1 MEKRIDLLKQ
11 GRRFLTEEGVTNA
24 RGEAEIFLSHI
35 LNCPRIELYLD
46 NPAVEEKKS
55 RDYWNLLIE
64 RSRGLPLQYLIG
76 STEFMGLKFKAAPG
90 VFIPRPETEILV
102 ETVLNLQF
110 TAYPVKLRNGAG
122 SLELNILDIGTGCG
136 NIAVSLAKGLKKA
149 HLRQG
154 FGGQAHI
161 FACDISDSALQLAKE
176 NFSFNKVDI
185 CLVKSDLFAAFRK
198 LNYFSL
204 IVSNPPYINA
214 RVIPELSRELH
225 FEPRRA
231 IDGGRD
237 GLFYYHRII
246 NEAPAYLQD
255 KGMLVLEIGDNQ
267 AGSVKEI
274 LAQSGKFALV
284 KAVRDYNN
292 VERVIVAQKQTIK

>member
-76 STEFMGLKFKAAPG
+76 STEFMGLKFKVAPG

-102 ETVLNLQF
+102 ETALNLQL
-110 TAYPVKLRNGAG
+110 TTCGLG
-122 SLELNILDIGTGCG
+122 LNILDIGTGCG
-136 NIAVSLAKGLKKA
+136 NIAASLAKELKKA
-149 HLRQG
+149 RLRQG

-214 RVIPELSRELH
+214 RVIPRLCRELH
-225 FEPRRA
+225 FEPRMA

-237 GLFYYHRII
+237 GLFYYRRII

-255 KGMLVLEIGDNQ
+255 KGMLLLEIGDNQ
-267 AGSVKEI
+267 ADSVKEI
-274 LAQSGKFALV
+274 IAQSGKFALV
-284 KAVRDYNN
+284 KVVRDYNN
-292 VERVIVAQKQTIK
+292 VERVIVAQRQKVK

>member
-1 MEKRIDLLKQ
+1 VEKRIDLLKQ

-24 RGEAEIFLSHI
+24 RAEAEIFLSHI

-55 RDYWNLLIE
+55 RDYWSLLIE

-102 ETVLNLQF
+102 ETVLAQLAI
-110 TAYPVKLRNGAG
+110 TDYR
-122 SLELNILDIGTGCG
+122 SLNILDIGTGCG
-136 NIAVSLAKGLKKA
+136 NIAVSLAKELKK
-149 HLRQG
+149 
-154 FGGQAHI
+154 AHI

-214 RVIPELSRELH
+214 RVIPRLCRELH

-237 GLFYYHRII
+237 GLFYYRRII
-246 NEAPAYLQD
+246 NEAPDYLRD

-267 AGSVKEI
+267 ADSVKEI

-284 KAVRDYNN
+284 KVVRDYNN
-292 VERVIVAQKQTIK
+292 VERVIVAQRQTRK

>member
-24 RGEAEIFLSHI
+24 RGEAETFLSHI

-55 RDYWNLLIE
+55 RDYWSLLIE

-102 ETVLNLQF
+102 ETVLSQLAITNYRL
-110 TAYPVKLRNGAG
+110 
-122 SLELNILDIGTGCG
+122 LNILDIGTGCG

-149 HLRQG
+149 CLPLAKQ
-154 FGGQAHI
+154 GGQAHI

-214 RVIPELSRELH
+214 RAIPRLCRELH

-237 GLFYYHRII
+237 GLFYYRRII
-246 NEAPAYLQD
+246 NEAPAYLRD

-267 AGSVKEI
+267 ADSVKEI
-274 LAQSGKFALV
+274 LAQSGKFSQALLL
-284 KAVRDYNN
+284 RDYNN
-292 VERVIVAQKQTIK
+292 VQRVIVAQKQTRKSLRDNL

>member
-24 RGEAEIFLSHI
+24 RREAEIFLSHI

-55 RDYWNLLIE
+55 RDYWSLLIE
-64 RSRGLPLQYLIG
+64 RSKGLPLQYVIG
-76 STEFMGLKFKAAPG
+76 TTEFMGLKFKAAPG

-102 ETVLNLQF
+102 ETVLAQLAITNYRL
-110 TAYPVKLRNGAG
+110 
-122 SLELNILDIGTGCG
+122 LNILDIGTGCG
-136 NIAVSLAKGLKKA
+136 NIALSLAKELKKA
-149 HLRQG
+149 CLPLAKQG
-154 FGGQAHI
+154 RQAHI

-185 CLVKSDLFAAFRK
+185 RLVKSDLFAAFRK

-204 IVSNPPYINA
+204 IVSNPPYIDA

-237 GLFYYHRII
+237 GLFYYRRII

-267 AGSVKEI
+267 ADSVKEI
-274 LAQSGKFALV
+274 LAQSGKFSQALLL
-284 KAVRDYNN
+284 RDYNN
-292 VERVIVAQKQTIK
+292 VQRVIVAQKQTIK